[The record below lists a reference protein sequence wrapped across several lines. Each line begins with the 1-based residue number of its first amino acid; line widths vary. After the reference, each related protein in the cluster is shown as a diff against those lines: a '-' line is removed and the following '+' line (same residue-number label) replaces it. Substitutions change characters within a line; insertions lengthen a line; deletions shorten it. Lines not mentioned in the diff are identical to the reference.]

1 MAKKKD
7 GITNLTKLSVLVAA
21 KLTPSQYSLYKTTI
35 FALLNGVQ
43 YGYTE
48 LGPKFLE
55 DANDIYSLHSKGNKT
70 KKILVKVKSK
80 TNKSNIIDFNSYKRE
95 DAVFD

>member
-1 MAKKKD
+1 MAKKKG
-7 GITNLTKLSVLVAA
+7 GITNLTKLSVLMAA
-21 KLTPSQYSLYKTTI
+21 KLTPTQYSLYQTTV

-48 LGPKFLE
+48 LGPKFLQ
-55 DANDIYSLHSKGNKT
+55 DSDDIYALHSKGSKI
-70 KKILVKVKSK
+70 KKGLVKIKSK

>member
-1 MAKKKD
+1 MAKKKG
-7 GITNLTKLSVLVAA
+7 GITNLTKLSVLMAA

-48 LGPKFLE
+48 LGP
-55 DANDIYSLHSKGNKT
+55 
-70 KKILVKVKSK
+70 
-80 TNKSNIIDFNSYKRE
+80 
-95 DAVFD
+95 